1 METNKLY
8 SYINELKEKLSRDKV
23 VKNTLE
29 QQLKDKNKEI
39 ENLNE
44 EKYNTL
50 LKKNL
55 LLESSK
61 EAKENAKRVL
71 EEVNTNA
78 LKYIFSNDLSVKVDL
93 LGDKKG
99 AEINILS
106 AERKTGELVETDPA
120 NDEGGGLADIVA
132 LCSFNSISQLVG
144 KNNKA
149 PLFLDEPTKYVS
161 KGNLSQNVAE
171 YLRDIS
177 EFTGKQVF
185 LVTHD
190 EFLSNIGDK
199 TYRVRKIDGVSKVD
213 NFEKEESET
222 NE

>member
-1 METNKLY
+1 MDNEKLNF
-8 SYINELKEKLSRDKV
+8 YIDKLKEKYNRDKV
-23 VKNTLE
+23 VKETLE
-29 QQLKDKNKEI
+29 KQIEDKDLEITKLNKDKDEI
-39 ENLNE
+39 
-44 EKYNTL
+44 L

-55 LLESSK
+55 LLEASK
-61 EAKENAKRVL
+61 EAKNNAKNVL

-78 LKYIFSNDLSVKVDL
+78 IQYIFSNDLSVKVDL
-93 LGDKKG
+93 LDDKKG

-106 AERKTGELVETDPA
+106 SERKTGEVVETDPA

-161 KGNLSQNVAE
+161 KGNYSQKVAE
-171 YLRDIS
+171 YLKDIS

-190 EFLSNIGDK
+190 EFLSNVGSK
-199 TYRVRKIDGVSKVD
+199 TYRVKKEDGISVVDDFERNEKI
-213 NFEKEESET
+213 E
-222 NE
+222 